1 LFFLQ
6 LFIEFGNLSH
16 QPPAKPEAWKCEPLK
31 AVGLLATSKVAA
43 LLPEQIQLFYPAVFL
58 LLLPYVIPDGLF
70 ISTYSGNMVAPSPEV
85 SAGKNFSACRDSS
98 GLRV

>member
-1 LFFLQ
+1 
-6 LFIEFGNLSH
+6 
-16 QPPAKPEAWKCEPLK
+16 
-31 AVGLLATSKVAA
+31 LATSKVAA

-85 SAGKNFSACRDSS
+85 SAGKIFQLAEIVPGYVYSAFTFDVA
-98 GLRV
+98 GYLGH